1 MNTSLTRPSS
11 LLTTQT
17 RNKLLKF
24 FLVFFGFLCS
34 YYWATQIGAKSIFPQ
49 SISEPFTFS
58 LWIDNGEA
66 WLKDNY
72 RWLTRMISHQIRDIL
87 YAVEDFLMLSPWLF
101 IAAML
106 TLISLAIGGL
116 RLALLAILC
125 CLFWGGVDMWDA
137 TMQTFALMGLAV
149 LMSTVI
155 GVIVGIIC
163 SQNTLAENIVRPVL
177 DTMQTMPA
185 FVYLMPAMF
194 FFGIG
199 GPPAIF
205 ATMVYALPPA
215 IRLTNLGIRQVSKE
229 SIEVARSFGSN
240 RLQVLFKVQLPL
252 ALPSILM
259 GINQTIMMALGAVV
273 LATFIGA
280 EGLGSEVWRAI
291 YKLKV
296 GWAFEGGLCIVFM
309 AIIFERIS
317 VALSTDD
324 LPKPSQGQRFYLLPQ
339 TWDRNSIAIFIE
351 KIIGSTWQGVSYVF
365 TTLAL
370 SIAWLALNGLRFV
383 NLGWANYISK
393 KINDSVFLIGSFVI
407 LLSIWLFDAYVLT
420 IGSFPEFL
428 QFSIREPID
437 SAVSWLTTNSSFI
450 AFTKGLKA
458 VVYLYMLNPLDIFL
472 THLPWY
478 FIIAIFSLV
487 SLVSIGYRFALMTA
501 ALLLFIGACGL
512 WSSAMLTLSSVLVSI
527 IVCIIIGIPT
537 GILCASSRRFNSLL
551 RPILD
556 SMQTLPSFVYL
567 IPVLMFFGG
576 NIVSA
581 VIATV
586 IYALPPVIRL
596 TTLGITQVPET
607 YTEVSTMFGSTK
619 LQRLLKV
626 QLPMAVP
633 SIMLGINQGV
643 MMGLAMQV
651 ITPMIG
657 GLGLGKDVFY
667 AINTSETGDG
677 LAAGIGVVIL
687 AVILDRW
694 GQAWTK
700 KQRTALDL

>member
-1 MNTSLTRPSS
+1 MHAPFTKSSSFLTK
-11 LLTTQT
+11 QT
-17 RNKLLKF
+17 LSNSALPL
-24 FLVFFGFLCS
+24 LVFFVLLLSF
-34 YYWATQIGAKSIFPQ
+34 YWASQIETKTVFPS
-49 SISEPFTFS
+49 SISDSFAFTH
-58 LWIDNGEA
+58 WIDNGET

-87 YAVEDFLMLSPWLF
+87 YAVEDMLMLSPWLL
-101 IAAML
+101 IVALL

-116 RLALLAILC
+116 RLALLAICC
-125 CLFWGGVDMWDA
+125 CLFWGGVDMWDV
-137 TMQTFALMGLAV
+137 TMQTFALMGIAV
-149 LMSTVI
+149 SMSTII
-155 GVIVGIIC
+155 GIFIGIIC
-163 SQNTLAENIVRPVL
+163 SQNKLAENIVRPIL

-205 ATMVYALPPA
+205 ATMIYALPPA
-215 IRLTNLGIRQVSKE
+215 IRLTNLGIRQVSKD
-229 SIEVARSFGSN
+229 SIEVGKSFGSN
-240 RLQVLFKVQLPL
+240 RLQILFKVQLPL

-296 GWAFEGGLCIVFM
+296 GWALEGGLCIVLM

-317 VALSTDD
+317 VALSSED
-324 LPKPSQGQRFYLLPQ
+324 LAKPSQGQIFHLLPQ
-339 TWDRNSIAIFIE
+339 NWDRNPIAIAVERVVGFLWNSVSFVFSHFTYFFAWAAL
-351 KIIGSTWQGVSYVF
+351 KSIGFVSES
-365 TTLAL
+365 LA
-370 SIAWLALNGLRFV
+370 NQV
-383 NLGWANYISK
+383 YK
-393 KINDSVFLIGSFVI
+393 KINASVFLIGSVVI
-407 LLSIWLFDAYVLT
+407 ILGIWIFDAYVIT
-420 IGSFPEFL
+420 IGSFPEAL
-428 QFSIREPID
+428 HFSIREPVD
-437 SAVSWLTTNSSFI
+437 NVVSWLTTNPSFI
-450 AFTKGLKA
+450 SFTKGLRY
-458 VVYLYMLNPLDIFL
+458 VVYIYMLNPLETYL

-478 FIIAIFSLV
+478 FMIFIFSLV
-487 SLVSIGYRFALMTA
+487 SLVSIGIRFAIIT
-501 ALLLFIGACGL
+501 ALLLFFIGASGL
-512 WSSAMLTLSSVLVSI
+512 WNSAMLTLSSVLVSI
-527 IVCIIIGIPT
+527 LVCIMVGIPI
-537 GILCASSRRFNSLL
+537 GILCANSRRFNAIL

-576 NIVSA
+576 NVVSA

-619 LQRLLKV
+619 LQRLIKV
-626 QLPMAVP
+626 QLPMAIP

-657 GLGLGKDVFY
+657 GTGLGKDVFY
-667 AINTSETGDG
+667 AINTSETGEG

-694 GQAWTK
+694 SQSWTK
-700 KQRTALDL
+700 KQRTALNL

>member
-1 MNTSLTRPSS
+1 MHAPFTKSSSFLTK
-11 LLTTQT
+11 QT
-17 RNKLLKF
+17 LSNSTLPLV
-24 FLVFFGFLCS
+24 VFFVLLLSF
-34 YYWATQIGAKSIFPQ
+34 YWASQIEAKTVFPH
-49 SISEPFTFS
+49 SISDSFAFTH
-58 LWIDNGEA
+58 WIDNGEN

-87 YAVEDFLMLSPWLF
+87 YAVEDMLMLSPWLL
-101 IAAML
+101 IVALL

-125 CLFWGGVDMWDA
+125 CLFWGGVDMWDV
-137 TMQTFALMGLAV
+137 TMQTFALMGIAV
-149 LMSTVI
+149 VMSTII
-155 GVIVGIIC
+155 GILIGIIC
-163 SQNTLAENIVRPVL
+163 SQNRLAENIVRPIL

-205 ATMVYALPPA
+205 ATMIYALPPA
-215 IRLTNLGIRQVSKE
+215 IRLTNLGIRQVSID
-229 SIEVARSFGSN
+229 SIEVGKSFGSN
-240 RLQVLFKVQLPL
+240 RLQILFKVQLPL

-296 GWAFEGGLCIVFM
+296 GWALEGGLCIVLM

-317 VALSTDD
+317 VALSSEDSA
-324 LPKPSQGQRFYLLPQ
+324 KPSQGQIFYLLPQ
-339 TWDRNSIAIFIE
+339 NWDRNPIAIAIE
-351 KIIGSTWQGVSYVF
+351 RVVGFFWRSVSFVFSHFTYFFAWVALKGIGFASEPF
-365 TTLAL
+365 
-370 SIAWLALNGLRFV
+370 
-383 NLGWANYISK
+383 ANQVYK
-393 KINDSVFLIGSFVI
+393 KINASVFLIGSVVI
-407 LLSIWLFDAYVLT
+407 ILGIWIFDAYLIS
-420 IGSFPEFL
+420 IGSFPEAL
-428 QFSIREPID
+428 HFSIREPVD
-437 SAVSWLTTNSSFI
+437 NVVSWLTTNPSFI
-450 AFTKGLKA
+450 SFTKGLRY
-458 VVYLYMLNPLDIFL
+458 VVYIYMLNPLETYL

-478 FIIAIFSLV
+478 FMIFLFSLV
-487 SLVSIGYRFALMTA
+487 SLVSIGIRFAIVT
-501 ALLLFIGACGL
+501 ALLLFFIGACGL
-512 WSSAMLTLSSVLVSI
+512 WNSAMLTLSSVLVSI
-527 IVCIIIGIPT
+527 LACIMVGIPI
-537 GILCASSRRFNSLL
+537 GILCANSRRFNAIL

-619 LQRLLKV
+619 LQRLIKV
-626 QLPMAVP
+626 QLPMAIP

-657 GLGLGKDVFY
+657 GTGLGKDVFY
-667 AINTSETGDG
+667 AINTSETGEG

-694 GQAWTK
+694 SQSWTK
-700 KQRTALDL
+700 KQRTALNL